1 MGEICFRCS
10 VFQQNKYF
18 EAIPVN
24 RHGGQCEAA
33 GVHGEV
39 DKEVDDFAHEGTEYP
54 SLQRVDGSLERNAKD
69 DEEEVSH
76 AQVEYEQ
83 IGRVVRDLSAS
94 QQYSEHQTVANGA
107 EQEYEREDHRHNHTG
122 GVQLIAFRYIG
133 LPSRPGEILKV

>member
-1 MGEICFRCS
+1 M
-10 VFQQNKYF
+10 
-18 EAIPVN
+18 
-24 RHGGQCEAA
+24 
-33 GVHGEV
+33 
-39 DKEVDDFAHEGTEYP
+39 DDFAHEGTEYP

-107 EQEYEREDHRHNHTG
+107 EQEYEREDH
-122 GVQLIAFRYIG
+122 
-133 LPSRPGEILKV
+133 

>member
-1 MGEICFRCS
+1 MAIANIANFTSKCDNLQIFLFFVGEICFRCS

-33 GVHGEV
+33 GVHGKV

-107 EQEYEREDHRHNHTG
+107 EQEYEREDH
-122 GVQLIAFRYIG
+122 
-133 LPSRPGEILKV
+133 